1 MTSHGQAKLV
11 PTLRQALRTRH
22 LSPRTEKQYV
32 HWVRRFVRFH
42 GVRHPLDLGEAEVRA
57 FLTDLAVRG
66 KVSASTQSQA
76 LSALAFLYKQVLNRP
91 LAWLTDVVRAKPAH
105 RVPVV
110 MTPGEVRRV
119 LAELEGVPRLV
130 ALLLY
135 GGGLRLM
142 EAVSLRVHDLDFARG
157 HIAVRGGKGDRD
169 RYTTLPEAVVE
180 PLGAHL
186 ELVRLAWQRDRH
198 ANPLVD
204 TPLPGAVA
212 RKYRSASAEW
222 GWQWVFP
229 ASRTLVD
236 PAGRRWRWHLHQS
249 VIQRAVR
256 AAVLSAGLT
265 KRVSCHTF
273 RHSFATHLLINGYES
288 RTVQELL
295 GHASL
300 VTTETYLHVLNR
312 KLGVRSP
319 ADGLGL

>member
-1 MTSHGQAKLV
+1 MTAVAPRKLL
-11 PTLRQALRTRH
+11 PRLRHALRTRH

-32 HWVRRFVRFH
+32 HWVRRYVRFH
-42 GVRHPLDLGEAEVRA
+42 GVRHPLELGEAEVKE

-66 KVSASTQSQA
+66 KVSASTQNQA
-76 LSALAFLYKQVLNRP
+76 LSALHFLYRQVLDRP
-91 LAWLTDVVRAKPAH
+91 LAWLTDVVRAKPGH

-110 MTPGEVRRV
+110 MTPDEVRRV
-119 LAELEGVPRLV
+119 LAALDGVPRLV
-130 ALLLY
+130 SLLMY

-142 EAVSLRVHDLDFARG
+142 EAVGLRVQDLDFARQ
-157 HIAVRGGKGDRD
+157 HIAVRSGKGDKD
-169 RYTTLPEAVVE
+169 RYTTLPEAALE
-180 PLGAHL
+180 PLRLHLAH
-186 ELVRLAWQRDRH
+186 VQARWRRDRASH
-198 ANPLVD
+198 PVVD

-212 RKYRSASAEW
+212 RKYPRASAEW

-229 ASRTLVD
+229 ALRSIED
-236 PAGRRWRWHLHQS
+236 AAGKRWRNHLHPS
-249 VIQRAVR
+249 AVQRAVHD
-256 AAVLSAGLT
+256 AVREARLA

-273 RHSFATHLLINGYES
+273 RHSFATHLLQNGYES

>member
-1 MTSHGQAKLV
+1 MTAVAPPKLL
-11 PTLRQALRTRH
+11 PALRHALRTRH

-32 HWVRRFVRFH
+32 QWVKRYVRFH
-42 GVRHPLDLGEAEVRA
+42 GTRHPLELGEAEVRE
-57 FLTDLAVRG
+57 FLTDLAVNGR
-66 KVSASTQSQA
+66 VSASTQNQA
-76 LSALAFLYKQVLNRP
+76 LSALQFLYRNVLDRP
-91 LAWLTDVVRAKPAH
+91 LAWLTDVVRAKPGH

-110 MTPGEVRRV
+110 MTPDEVRR
-119 LAELEGVPRLV
+119 LMARMEGVPRLV

-142 EAVSLRVHDLDFARG
+142 EAVSLRVQDLDFARQ
-157 HIAVRGGKGDRD
+157 HIAVRGGKGDKD
-169 RYTTLPEAVVE
+169 RYTTLPEAAIE
-180 PLGAHL
+180 PLQAHL
-186 ELVRLAWQRDRH
+186 ERVGRLWRRDRVAEPMVH
-198 ANPLVD
+198 
-204 TPLPGAVA
+204 TPLPGALA
-212 RKYRSASAEW
+212 RKYPRAGAEW

-229 ASRTLVD
+229 ASRSFEDGT
-236 PAGRRWRWHLHQS
+236 GKRWRHHLHPS
-249 VIQRAVR
+249 VMQRAVHD
-256 AAVLSAGLT
+256 AVRRVRLT

-273 RHSFATHLLINGYES
+273 RHSFATHLLQNGYES

>member
-1 MTSHGQAKLV
+1 MTAAAQPRLLPA
-11 PTLRQALRTRH
+11 LRQALRTRH

-32 HWVRRFVRFH
+32 QWVRRFVRFH
-42 GVRHPLDLGEAEVRA
+42 GVRHPLDLGEAEVRD

-66 KVSASTQSQA
+66 RVSASTQNQA
-76 LSALAFLYKQVLNRP
+76 LSALTFLYRQVLGRP
-91 LAWLTDVVRAKPAH
+91 LAWLTDVVHAKPSQ

-110 MTPGEVRRV
+110 LTANEVRRV

-142 EAVSLRVHDLDFARG
+142 EGVGLRVYDLDFGRG
-157 HIAVRGGKGDRD
+157 HITVRSGKGDRD
-169 RYTTLPEAVVE
+169 RHTTLPDVVVE
-180 PLGAHL
+180 PLQEHL
-186 ELVRLAWQRDRH
+186 ENVRAGWMRDRR
-198 ANPLVD
+198 ADPPVG
-204 TPLPGAVA
+204 TPLPGAIE
-212 RKYRSASAEW
+212 RKYPRAGAEW

-229 ASRTLVD
+229 AARTCRD
-236 PAGRRWRWHLHQS
+236 GAGRRWRHHLHPS
-249 VIQRAVR
+249 AVQRPVR
-256 AAVLSAGLT
+256 AAVLRAGLT
-265 KRVSCHTF
+265 KRASCHTF
-273 RHSFATHLLINGYES
+273 RHSFATHLLLGGCES

-319 ADGLGL
+319 ADSLGL